1 MEYESTSVTHSAAP
15 LDTPDSGAAVADAPL
30 DDEGEEE
37 SGSGSGGSV
46 EYSRTQR
53 TETEEII
60 ETEVCDDV
68 SLLPYQ
74 MIKCSVWITS
84 RTVAITKLSIIPRNI
99 HVLLDDNFNV
109 FSPRIETYT

>member
-15 LDTPDSGAAVADAPL
+15 LDAPDSGAAVADTPL

-60 ETEVCDDV
+60 ETEVCYDV
-68 SLLPYQ
+68 SLLTSH
-74 MIKCSVWITS
+74 MIKCSDRITS
-84 RTVAITKLSIIPRNI
+84 TTVAITKLSIMPWSK
-99 HVLLDDNFNV
+99 L
-109 FSPRIETYT
+109 